1 MAEALEPASQQP
13 QQVRS
18 GTHFLVSLSLGHTAI
33 HWFQQL
39 WPVIIPSIKTSLGI
53 NDVQLGTLT
62 SIKQFTTGPLMLP
75 AGMLADFF
83 RKRTAVILAA
93 AFLFLG
99 GAYFL
104 VSMAST
110 FIWII
115 PGVALLGV
123 GTALWHPAAL
133 GSISLRFPE
142 RRGSALAV
150 HGVGASIGDTIAP
163 IMIGLLIVSLA
174 WQDVLK
180 WHMIPALIAALL
192 LWRFLSSYYKGY
204 EGTRPSM
211 GSYLADTKSL
221 LRHRVVLAIMGVNVL
236 TGMARLAI
244 LTFLPIYI
252 VEDLEYSALGLG
264 FFVGLLHMMG
274 TVSQPAM
281 GYLSDRFGRK
291 AVLLPSLVIFGLLY
305 LALSQAG
312 SGIQLILVIGA
323 LGIFFYALEATVA
336 LAAVMDVASDKVQ
349 ASSMGITSIFTQFLA
364 LPSPI
369 IAGVLVTTY
378 GTPSAFLFAGALTL
392 SAALLLAAV
401 HVPRSTRPTPK
412 TLG

>member
-1 MAEALEPASQQP
+1 MAEALETASQQP
-13 QQVRS
+13 QQARS
-18 GTHFLVSLSLGHTAI
+18 GTRFLVSLSLGHTAI

-163 IMIGLLIVSLA
+163 IMIGLLIVTLA

-192 LWRFLSSYYKGY
+192 LWRFLSSYYKDY

-252 VEDLEYSALGLG
+252 VEDLEYTALGLG

-274 TVSQPAM
+274 AVSQPAM

-336 LAAVMDVASDKVQ
+336 LAAVMDVASEKVQ

-392 SAALLLAAV
+392 LAALLLAAV